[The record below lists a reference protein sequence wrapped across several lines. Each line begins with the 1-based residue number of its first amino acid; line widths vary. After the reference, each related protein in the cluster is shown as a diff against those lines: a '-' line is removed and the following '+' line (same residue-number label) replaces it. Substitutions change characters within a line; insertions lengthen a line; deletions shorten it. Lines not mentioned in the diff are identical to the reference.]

1 MGNILFSILQSLLFT
16 NSLSFFTWVNL
27 ESVCLIYYLNNFA
40 LQKSQAKEVGF
51 HVRSHKKMV
60 LQTLSLTLVNS
71 NFAQSDV
78 SLKFLNFYLIGVY
91 L

>member
-1 MGNILFSILQSLLFT
+1 M
-16 NSLSFFTWVNL
+16 
-27 ESVCLIYYLNNFA
+27 A
-40 LQKSQAKEVGF
+40 LQKSQDKEVGF
-51 HVRSHKKMV
+51 HVRYHKKTV
-60 LQTLSLTLVNS
+60 LRTLSLTLVNS